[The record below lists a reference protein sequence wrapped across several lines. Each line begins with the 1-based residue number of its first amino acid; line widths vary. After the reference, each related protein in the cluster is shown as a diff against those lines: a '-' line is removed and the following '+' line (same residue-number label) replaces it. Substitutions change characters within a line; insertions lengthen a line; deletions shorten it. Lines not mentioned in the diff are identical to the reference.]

1 MVAKATVY
9 LNGIEYGS
17 SDAAMG
23 GGRREG
29 RSTISPI
36 TPNAKPGERHGQ
48 GSVVKYG
55 RPRTERHSRSP
66 SKST

>member
-23 GGRREG
+23 GGRRG
-29 RSTISPI
+29 GPV
-36 TPNAKPGERHGQ
+36 NDLADHADAKPGEMHGQ